1 MIDTFSPF
9 QGEEHRS
16 FHWEGGEAA
25 AVLVHGFP
33 GTPAEMR
40 SVAKMLNEAGWTV
53 HGLLLPGF
61 GPEMPRIADYTPQDW
76 INATAEKTRELR
88 RTYRRVVLVGYS
100 MGGAVSINAARLE
113 RPDQLV
119 LISPFWRLGG
129 SWQNRI
135 WPVLRLI
142 FRSFKP
148 FRRADFS
155 DPKVREGVYN
165 FMPDIDLDD
174 PAVQDELRRLSI
186 PSALLD
192 GLHAVGRMAYQ
203 NAAELTVPGIVVQGN
218 NDLVVGLNNTRLLV
232 QRLGDTF
239 QYHEV
244 DADHLIIDGDS
255 AGFSLL
261 QRHLLNYLSLAPAVT
276 TSSRNGARPHK
287 DA

>member
-1 MIDTFSPF
+1 MHSRRLKRIGPYDRHVFTLPRRRTSLLPL
-9 QGEEHRS
+9 GRRRS
-16 FHWEGGEAA
+16 GSGACTW
-25 AVLVHGFP
+25 LS

-88 RTYRRVVLVGYS
+88 RTYRMRVLVGYS

-142 FRSFKP
+142 FRP
-148 FRRADFS
+148 
-155 DPKVREGVYN
+155 
-165 FMPDIDLDD
+165 L
-174 PAVQDELRRLSI
+174 Q
-186 PSALLD
+186 
-192 GLHAVGRMAYQ
+192 
-203 NAAELTVPGIVVQGN
+203 TVPS
-218 NDLVVGLNNTRLLV
+218 R
-232 QRLGDTF
+232 RF
-239 QYHEV
+239 Q
-244 DADHLIIDGDS
+244 
-255 AGFSLL
+255 
-261 QRHLLNYLSLAPAVT
+261 
-276 TSSRNGARPHK
+276 
-287 DA
+287 